1 MTRSLLGMFF
11 VCFLL
16 FSFFIHCSR
25 PRPKPSH
32 KRKRANEPPMPLA
45 GPAVPGPQTTYVL
58 FFRFYFLINFV
69 NSAFSLASTFLLAL
83 LLGRVVSTFRRMMR
97 YWRNRFLVVFVCFY
111 AIVDV
116 YVAFLNFLFCMYFRS
131 YRTLSGFLSVV
142 EGACPCVKYMV

>member
-1 MTRSLLGMFF
+1 MFF

-58 FFRFYFLINFV
+58 FFRFYFLINFFF

-97 YWRNRFLVVFVCFY
+97 YWRNRFLVVFVCF
-111 AIVDV
+111 
-116 YVAFLNFLFCMYFRS
+116 LC
-131 YRTLSGFLSVV
+131 YRRRLCGFLEFLVLYVLSLVSDSIRLSFS
-142 EGACPCVKYMV
+142 C